1 MNNKLKMT
9 TKESAIRAILREA
22 LAITPATTPH
32 GNDEKQ
38 QQTTV
43 PTKLPI
49 SPSDQAAT
57 QLNVQRP
64 PVEDPEFVPATQAEL
79 GNALNALSSLVPD
92 GFVEKFYHQF
102 VALVDRAV
110 AQDEE
115 DKAKAGG

>member
-1 MNNKLKMT
+1 MTNKLKMT
-9 TKESAIRAILREA
+9 TRESAIRAILREA
-22 LAITPATTPH
+22 LAITPATTPR
-32 GNDEKQ
+32 GNDDKQ

-49 SPSDQAAT
+49 NPSDQAAT

-64 PVEDPEFVPATQAEL
+64 PVEDPEFVPANQTEL

-92 GFVEKFYHQF
+92 GSVEKFYHQF

-115 DKAKAGG
+115 DKAKVGE